1 MRPVSWSSSYL
12 LRDPLG
18 ISTTTWTGC
27 SVPDE
32 AEELIALDQLPA
44 LEELELDQGG
54 DADDLAAQ
62 ALHQAGR
69 GPGGAAGGEH
79 VVDDQDP
86 LAGHHGVGV
95 QLQGGRAVLERVL
108 LGLDL
113 VGQLAGLADGDEAGP
128 EVVGDRRGQDEPAGL
143 DTDHLVDVAAAE
155 VDDRL
160 VDHRREADLV
170 GQQRGDV
177 LEDDPRLGEVG
188 HVADEGPQALDV
200 DGHGGGPPVGASAG
214 GAWPGGTAG
223 ARTACGAAGSGV
235 ASEAGGGPA
244 PGRPRPTRSRRPPP
258 APPRRGRP
266 ARARVRAGA
275 SGRAGGGPRGPGPG
289 RRFAWPSRRRPGPG
303 ARGARRPGPGWP
315 GARPGPGAERS
326 GAPSPSTWRPAAGR

>member
-18 ISTTTWTGC
+18 ISTTTWMGSSPSGTDI

-32 AEELIALDQLPA
+32 AEELVALDPLPA
-44 LEELELDQGG
+44 FEELELDQGG
-54 DADDLAAQ
+54 DADDLAPQ
-62 ALHQAGR
+62 ALDQAGR

-86 LAGHHGVGV
+86 LAGDHGVGV
-95 QLQGGRAVLERVL
+95 QLQGGGAVLERVL

-113 VGQLAGLADGDEAGP
+113 VGQLAGLADGEEAGP
-128 EVVGDRRGQDEPAGL
+128 EVVGHRGGQDEAAGL
-143 DTDHLVDVAAAE
+143 DADDLVDVAPAE
-155 VDDRL
+155 VDHRL
-160 VDHRREADLV
+160 VDHRGEGDLV

-235 ASEAGGGPA
+235 ASGAGGGPA
-244 PGRPRPTRSRRPPP
+244 SGRPRPTRSRRPPP
-258 APPRRGRP
+258 APHRRG
-266 ARARVRAGA
+266 
-275 SGRAGGGPRGPGPG
+275 
-289 RRFAWPSRRRPGPG
+289 
-303 ARGARRPGPGWP
+303 
-315 GARPGPGAERS
+315 
-326 GAPSPSTWRPAAGR
+326 